1 MQISIANYRNIERL
15 GITIEDGKVNY
26 LFGVCGSGKTSILD
40 AISKPIEPR
49 DTTVGNEAVATTVL
63 VNGQP
68 PETDRATIYSV
79 DRQGVLFAKS
89 ASEDTYRVFV
99 GSEIDLQAHETA
111 FLASIESLREI
122 KGKLVEFRGNVDDL
136 GKQLGKPGK
145 SGKFTKAAKVC
156 KAHEALA
163 IASERARKTVDGHE
177 IAYLEWQA
185 AGFTINGSFAKGE
198 CPFCGQIIPDERMAS
213 LEEVRTLTLKDLKP
227 IFTSSTLMSDLG
239 FKNPEYADEDG
250 FAQLKDRLERLFKAR
265 GEIDRVI
272 QYCNIGRGTEL
283 LNGVPQG
290 IEIDEVAYEFVP
302 ELKELVEDVQDRRA
316 ELSKLMGQMA
326 ADLKK
331 MVGTNARSLNSKLS
345 MLGIPYAFEIGEAN
359 RDDRK
364 ATYVLRH
371 VRGKQGDDMRELL
384 SYGEKNLI
392 ALLLFLHNNDSE
404 LTLIDDPASSY
415 DDFRRS
421 QIYRCIMEH
430 RGKTVLVVSHDQAF
444 VRRAV
449 ADADSVLLGRIS
461 FLEHASHG
469 CRIMPI
475 TRDSF
480 VFIDD
485 EIRRRIASADGYYQ
499 KMVNVRLYCDIHKHE
514 ISEAAWGYTSAI
526 LHGATRD
533 AVQVLLQGRGVCEQ
547 DVLDEICCK
556 LNCDIQT
563 MPRTIDR
570 SISTSFTDYEVL
582 IVAREYLALKKAS
595 GSLTSE
601 DALNLTML
609 NDLVHM
615 NDCALFCLNPYEYS
629 TWPSVFSALLEEY
642 RTV

>member
-1 MQISIANYRNIERL
+1 MEISIANYRNLERL
-15 GITIEDGKVNY
+15 GVTIEDGKVNY
-26 LFGVCGSGKTSILD
+26 LFGVCGSGKSSILD

-49 DTTVGNEAVATTVL
+49 DTTVGNETAVATVL

-68 PETDRATIYSV
+68 PVTDKANIYSV

-89 ASEDTYRVFV
+89 ASEDIYRVFV
-99 GSEIDLQAHETA
+99 GSETELQAHETA

-122 KGKLVEFRGNVDDL
+122 KGRLVEFRGNVDDL

-145 SGKFTKAAKVC
+145 TGKFTKAAKVC

-163 IASERARKTVDGHE
+163 TAPEQARKIVGGRE

-185 AGFTINGSFAKGE
+185 TGFTVNGSFARGE
-198 CPFCGQIIPDERMAS
+198 CPFCGQIIPDDRMES
-213 LEEVRTLTLKDLKP
+213 LEEVRALTLKDLKP
-227 IFTSSTLMSDLG
+227 VFTSSTLMSELG
-239 FKNPEYADEDG
+239 FENPEYVDEEG
-250 FAQLKDRLERLFKAR
+250 FARLKERLERLFKAR

-290 IEIDEVAYEFVP
+290 IEVDEVAYEFVP

-316 ELSKLMGQMA
+316 ELSRLMGQMA

-331 MVGTNARSLNSKLS
+331 MVGTNARSLNSKLR

-371 VRGKQGDDMRELL
+371 VKGKQGEDMRDLL

-449 ADADSVLLGRIS
+449 ADSDSNLLGCIS
-461 FLEHASHG
+461 FLENDGHG
-469 CRIMPI
+469 CKTMPI
-475 TRDSF
+475 TRASF

-485 EIRRRIASADGYYQ
+485 EIRRRIASAAGYYQ

-514 ISEAAWGYTSAI
+514 ISEATWGYTSAI

-533 AVQVLLQGRGVCEQ
+533 DVRALLQDRGVCEL
-547 DVLDEICCK
+547 DVLNEICGI
-556 LNCDIQT
+556 LGSDIQA
-563 MPRTIDR
+563 MPGTVDR
-570 SISTSFTDYEVL
+570 SISSSFTDYEVL
-582 IVAREYLALKKAS
+582 IVAREHLALEKES
-595 GSLTSE
+595 G
-601 DALNLTML
+601 NLTTEGALQLNML

-615 NDCALFCLNPYEYS
+615 NDCALFCLNPYEYA
-629 TWPSVFSALLEEY
+629 TWPPVFSALLDEY
-642 RTV
+642 RTA